1 METEEAQKRK
11 RVPSVSPKN
20 RGLPLPPSLG
30 LFSTALAPGA
40 WKFNLFTVLIKNPGR
55 FGSGEC
61 FTIQIKIPPPLPA
74 TLLI

>member
-1 METEEAQKRK
+1 
-11 RVPSVSPKN
+11 
-20 RGLPLPPSLG
+20 
-30 LFSTALAPGA
+30 LAPGA